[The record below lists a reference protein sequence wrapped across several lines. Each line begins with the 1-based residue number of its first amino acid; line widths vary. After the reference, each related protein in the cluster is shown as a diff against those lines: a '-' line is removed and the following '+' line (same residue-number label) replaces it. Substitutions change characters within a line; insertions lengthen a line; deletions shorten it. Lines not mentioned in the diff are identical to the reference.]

1 MKKPAAITLLVIF
14 GNALTFALGALM
26 IFLIRMWYFEAL
38 VLVVYTVL
46 SLVAAKRFNSRLGI
60 GYLKYFL
67 CGVLPAF
74 VLEFVAFQ
82 ILSSFTSVFQSD
94 FYLTVGVAS
103 MIFSGVYNLFFGA
116 GALIVWGREE
126 YGK

>member
-14 GNALTFALGALM
+14 GNALTLALGALM

-74 VLEFVAFQ
+74 VLEFAAFQ

-94 FYLTVGVAS
+94 FYLTVSVAS